1 MLTLTKKIKKGFH
14 VLEKKW
20 ILFQHFLTH
29 KSMRIF
35 LLKSI
40 VVCLA
45 ICTLFTM
52 CKTSKSTAS
61 KYVGEWHY
69 TFEMEGTEYAAYMT
83 INSVEDGYTG
93 SLTSDMGS
101 VDLDDLVIEEDKL
114 TASFD
119 IQGYVMDLKGT
130 FDGEAFHGSTSID
143 GYEFPMEAVRQQ

>member
-1 MLTLTKKIKKGFH
+1 MIIIKKTVKGFH
-14 VLEKKW
+14 VLDKKR
-20 ILFQHFLTH
+20 ILFQHFLTP
-29 KSMRIF
+29 KIMRFF
-35 LLKSI
+35 LLRNI
-40 VVCLA
+40 IGILAVC
-45 ICTLFTM
+45 TVFTM

-114 TASFD
+114 TATFD

-130 FDGEAFHGSTSID
+130 FDGEVFHGSTSID
-143 GYEFPMEAVRQQ
+143 GYEFPMEAVRQK